1 MLITCFKH
9 FANSYG
15 NDIDGEAAGDVSG
28 WSVSLSANGTVVA
41 IGARLN
47 DGNGNASGHVR
58 VYQNNEGTWSQIGAD
73 IDGEADGDRSGT
85 SVSLSADGTVVA
97 IGAPGNDGNGSSAG
111 HVRVYDFSAI
121 LSSDSFVQT
130 NFIVYPNPSS
140 AFVTI
145 QLNEGLQLEE
155 VNVYSTLGQL
165 IKTERNTVISV
176 NELSKG
182 SYFIQVI
189 TNQGKATK
197 TIVVKD

>member
-1 MLITCFKH
+1 VKTYQQMKH
-9 FANSYG
+9 SLLFLLCLLPVLSISQTQIG

-28 WSVSLSANGTVVA
+28 WSVSLSA
-41 IGARLN
+41 
-47 DGNGNASGHVR
+47 
-58 VYQNNEGTWSQIGAD
+58 
-73 IDGEADGDRSGT
+73 
-85 SVSLSADGTVVA
+85 DGTVVA
-97 IGAPGNDGNGSSAG
+97 IGAYHNDGNSNSSRAG

-130 NFIVYPNPSS
+130 NFIVYPNPAS